1 MKDNIVG
8 YLLSEEVSDAVEFKI
23 KSEDKSGFVLAEGV
37 LQNGNAVNRNKR
49 YYPTEELNRAIHSPR
64 IVELMTTGN
73 LMGEAGHPSDAS
85 LQRQAKIDPTNV
97 QVWYKKIWMEGDLV
111 KAHFTGTSNDLGR
124 SFNEDLKR
132 GQHPSFSLRALG
144 SLVNEGGRMTVRNMQ
159 MITYDRVYF
168 PSHSKAYTTKIVTTE
183 SVVAEPVKYN
193 VYNIDPD
200 DYYFSKAMEIN
211 KQAQKGNSP
220 VMESTIQIPLTQS
233 QISNYIVTESANVKL
248 AMNTFDVLYE
258 SMKINPNMDLVTM
271 KTKDGNT
278 VELSLEQSVQKELIN
293 EINKLF

>member
-1 MKDNIVG
+1 
-8 YLLSEEVSDAVEFKI
+8 
-23 KSEDKSGFVLAEGV
+23 
-37 LQNGNAVNRNKR
+37 
-49 YYPTEELNRAIHSPR
+49 
-64 IVELMTTGN
+64 
-73 LMGEAGHPSDAS
+73 
-85 LQRQAKIDPTNV
+85 
-97 QVWYKKIWMEGDLV
+97 
-111 KAHFTGTSNDLGR
+111 
-124 SFNEDLKR
+124 
-132 GQHPSFSLRALG
+132 
-144 SLVNEGGRMTVRNMQ
+144 MTVRNMQ

-200 DYYFSKAMEIN
+200 DYYFSKAIEIN